1 MRRLRVEREGEQAD
15 EGIEAHALRLSLCAQ
30 RSNPASKWL
39 SFPVRTP
46 KSYRNA
52 PNSQMRLSHLA
63 DYAVVL
69 MTAAAR
75 RPAAARL
82 SATELACETGV
93 PLPTAQKLMGQ
104 LAACGLLRSV
114 RGAGGGFSLAKGASQ
129 ISLADIVEAVE
140 GPIAMTVCS
149 GHEGPSDCALDAHCR
164 VKPHMGVVG
173 NAVRG
178 ALGAV
183 SLEALSGPA
192 SAARGLAR

>member
-1 MRRLRVEREGEQAD
+1 
-15 EGIEAHALRLSLCAQ
+15 
-30 RSNPASKWL
+30 
-39 SFPVRTP
+39 
-46 KSYRNA
+46 
-52 PNSQMRLSHLA
+52 MRLSHLA

-82 SATELACETGV
+82 SATELSAETGV
-93 PLPTAQKLMGQ
+93 PLPTAQKLMGL
-104 LAACGLLRSV
+104 LATCGLLTSM
-114 RGAGGGFSLAKGASQ
+114 RGAGGGFALARPATD

-140 GPIAMTVCS
+140 GPIAMSACS
-149 GHEGPSDCALDAHCR
+149 DGKFDCALDAHCR

-183 SLEALSGPA
+183 TLTE
-192 SAARGLAR
+192 LAR